1 MSVPKTIVWFR
12 QDLRIKDNP
21 ALCAAC
27 DAGNVLPIFIEDT
40 NTPDQFALG
49 GASKWWLHHS
59 LMQLNDS
66 LGGNLRVY
74 RGDPAVIISVLC
86 EELDCTQV
94 MWNRCY
100 DSYSIARDSALKQTL
115 KQSDIKVNSYNS
127 LLLWEP
133 MQVLK
138 KDGTAYKVFTPYYRK
153 GCLQQAAP
161 RYPLAAP
168 AKITYC
174 DGPSQENASSNKFA
188 VQIDELG
195 YIPEITWYKTMA
207 DEWQPGENGAADRLQ
222 TFISQAALRYKDD
235 RNLPAVSGTSKLS
248 PYLHFGEISPNQVW
262 YAILDAFNG
271 ASDEHIDCY
280 LSELGWREF
289 SYYLLYHFNTITTEN
304 FNPKFDHFPWRTDND
319 ALQRWQ
325 RGQTGIP
332 IVDAGMR
339 ELWHTGY
346 MHNRV
351 RMIVGSFLVKNLLL
365 DWRLGER
372 WFWDTLLD
380 ADTASNSASWQW
392 VAGSG
397 ADAAPY
403 FRVFNPILQGEKF
416 DKQGEYVQKWCPE
429 LGKLPAK
436 YIHQPWAA
444 PDHILRACGVVL
456 GHNYP
461 KPIVDLK
468 TSRQRALDAF
478 AAIKN
483 VVDAPSDAQPSSVSS
498 M

>member
-207 DEWQPGENGAADRLQ
+207 DEWIAN
-222 TFISQAALRYKDD
+222 
-235 RNLPAVSGTSKLS
+235 
-248 PYLHFGEISPNQVW
+248 
-262 YAILDAFNG
+262 
-271 ASDEHIDCY
+271 
-280 LSELGWREF
+280 
-289 SYYLLYHFNTITTEN
+289 
-304 FNPKFDHFPWRTDND
+304 
-319 ALQRWQ
+319 
-325 RGQTGIP
+325 
-332 IVDAGMR
+332 AG
-339 ELWHTGY
+339 
-346 MHNRV
+346 
-351 RMIVGSFLVKNLLL
+351 
-365 DWRLGER
+365 
-372 WFWDTLLD
+372 
-380 ADTASNSASWQW
+380 
-392 VAGSG
+392 
-397 ADAAPY
+397 
-403 FRVFNPILQGEKF
+403 
-416 DKQGEYVQKWCPE
+416 PE
-429 LGKLPAK
+429 GKK
-436 YIHQPWAA
+436 
-444 PDHILRACGVVL
+444 
-456 GHNYP
+456 
-461 KPIVDLK
+461 
-468 TSRQRALDAF
+468 
-478 AAIKN
+478 
-483 VVDAPSDAQPSSVSS
+483 VVDAFKAEK
-498 M
+498 